1 MTFAASFDDTRSDAV
16 SRTTV
21 LSGTADHVAVRP
33 VPTAQPAMRRIGIVL
48 YEGFSL
54 LRAGAIAEVFQ
65 LANESAVARSF
76 RDVSG
81 PVYDVRMLSLS
92 GGGVQSA
99 SSVRVWSERFD
110 PDQYTGFDALLV
122 AGGDAAAGGSLIQSL
137 QGRMRFGYMDGS
149 SAPPVYA
156 HGLFGTQ
163 SAGVIHTPTIA
174 QTVDPR
180 SAPAFAPKHAY
191 GPALNAESRD
201 DDSAESVRS
210 ALALVKRDLGYE
222 VARDIG
228 ERVMPGASN
237 KLNQLLRDVSAKTV
251 QEKVRAS
258 ARWLDENCE
267 RSIAVAEAAQ
277 VAVMSGRSFSRHFK
291 FEFGMTPS
299 EYLLRARLDLVCRL
313 LSETDLPVEKIAR
326 RCGIGSG
333 DRLGKIFRKRLK
345 ASPTE
350 YRLRSRITL

>member
-1 MTFAASFDDTRSDAV
+1 MTFAASFNDTRSEAV
-16 SRTTV
+16 ARTA
-21 LSGTADHVAVRP
+21 LIPGPAPHVAARAA
-33 VPTAQPAMRRIGIVL
+33 TSAQPAMRRIGIVL
-48 YEGFSL
+48 SEGFSL

-65 LANESAVARSF
+65 LANESAPTRSL
-76 RDVSG
+76 RDASG
-81 PVYDVRMLSLS
+81 PVYDVRMLSF
-92 GGGVQSA
+92 GGGSIQSA
-99 SSVRVWSERFD
+99 SSVRVWTERFEA
-110 PDQYTGFDALLV
+110 DQYRNFDALFV
-122 AGGDAAAGGSLIQSL
+122 AGDNGAHGASVAQALR
-137 QGRMRFGYMDGS
+137 GRMRFGYADMLPAR
-149 SAPPVYA
+149 APQGQA
-156 HGLFGTQ
+156 LFGVPLTG
-163 SAGVIHTPTIA
+163 AGHA
-174 QTVDPR
+174 Q
-180 SAPAFAPKHAY
+180 APMQALAYRQALDAEPHA
-191 GPALNAESRD
+191 
-201 DDSAESVRS
+201 DDSTESVRS
-210 ALALVKRDLGYE
+210 ALALVKRDVGYDI
-222 VARDIG
+222 ARDIG
-228 ERVMPGASN
+228 ERVMPGASA

-291 FEFGMTPS
+291 LEFGMTPS

-313 LSETDLPVEKIAR
+313 LTETDLPVEKIAR